1 MYGRIVAMCDKPMIP
16 PYSYGYAKSTYG
28 KLEKYEISTELPV
41 VKDDECESVRLDGKG
56 LTSRFKDDNELFLS
70 DFHLAMKRVL
80 ESIKKYCSFVDFA
93 YSFKDEISLLIDKD
107 FIQNNKHY
115 GNRME
120 KILPIISSYVSA
132 LFSQYISKQLKKFPT
147 EAFAFDARII
157 ILPKD
162 KVKDYFHSRQAFA
175 MAGFM
180 DRLCSFY
187 QLSVEKRTV
196 AYVKTALKEKG
207 MNWNDFP
214 QYVCS
219 GYVGFEKEKWEVE
232 TASEFAQKWE
242 KYDRF
247 N

>member
-1 MYGRIVAMCDKPMIP
+1 MNGRIVAMSDKPMIP
-16 PYSYGYAKSTYG
+16 PYSYGYAKSTYE
-28 KLEKYEISTELPV
+28 KLEKYEISTDLPII
-41 VKDDECESVRLDGKG
+41 KDDEYLIVRLDGKG

-70 DFHLAMKRVL
+70 AFHLAMKRVL
-80 ESIKKYCSFVDFA
+80 ENIKKYCPFVDFA
-93 YSFKDEISLLIDKD
+93 YSFKDEISFLVNKD
-107 FIQNNKHY
+107 FIKKNKHY

-120 KILPIISSYVSA
+120 KILPIISGYVSA
-132 LFSQYISKQLKKFPT
+132 MFSQYISKGLKRFET

-175 MAGFM
+175 MAAFM
-180 DRLCSFY
+180 DRICSFY

-196 AYVKTALKEKG
+196 AYVKTALKDKG
-207 MNWNDFP
+207 MDWNNFP

-219 GYVGFEKEKWEVE
+219 GYVGFGKEKWEVE
-232 TASEFAQKWE
+232 TASDFAQKWE
-242 KYDRF
+242 KYNGF